1 MHTLLLIFGIQLKV
15 QCRYSRDGFMQF
27 NYSLSCKMHW
37 NWGKFIC
44 FLQCKI
50 LYLVLAIFI
59 TIMWVNHLCLIS
71 EFRDVE
77 EYIKKNLVTNKFTVV
92 IHGEGHWWCKAL
104 FIRTIMWVNHLCLI
118 FEFRNVEEFVQKN
131 LALTNSQ
138 SLFMER
144 MMVQSFLRFIC
155 QFAKWIKQSFAP
167 SLHHSLSLK
176 EILLLLKSR

>member
-1 MHTLLLIFGIQLKV
+1 
-15 QCRYSRDGFMQF
+15 
-27 NYSLSCKMHW
+27 
-37 NWGKFIC
+37 
-44 FLQCKI
+44 
-50 LYLVLAIFI
+50 
-59 TIMWVNHLCLIS
+59 MWVNHLCLIS

-77 EYIKKNLVTNKFTVV
+77 EYIKKNLVTDKFAVVIHGEGHWWCKALFIRAIMWVNHLCLIFEFRDVEEHIKKNLVTDKFTVV

-104 FIRTIMWVNHLCLI
+104 FIRAIMWVNHLCLI
-118 FEFRNVEEFVQKN
+118 FEFRDVEEFVQKN

-138 SLFMER
+138 SLLMER

-176 EILLLLKSR
+176 EILQLLKSR